1 MKAIGNEEKYGYAI
15 TRTSRAVLRFLT
27 GYLRSYAITPE
38 QWTVVKRV
46 YEHDGITQKEL
57 AAISDKDP
65 ATLAKILDILER
77 EGLIVRK
84 TNKEDRRS
92 YLIYITD
99 QGVKL
104 RDEVYEHLEQV
115 FSKVLDGIPQDE
127 LAVFNKV
134 LGQIEDN
141 AAAHTVHF

>member
-1 MKAIGNEEKYGYAI
+1 MRAAGNEEKYGYAI

-27 GYLRSYAITPE
+27 GYLRSYSITPE

-46 YEHDGITQKEL
+46 FEYEGITQKEL
-57 AAISDKDP
+57 AVISDKDP

-77 EGLIVRK
+77 EGLIARK
-84 TNKEDRRS
+84 TNDEDRRS
-92 YLIYITD
+92 YLIFITD

-104 RDEVYEHLEQV
+104 RNEVYEHLEQV
-115 FSKVLDGIPQDE
+115 FSKVLEGIPQEE

-134 LGQIEDN
+134 LFKIEEK
-141 AAAHTVHF
+141 AAIHAIN

>member
-1 MKAIGNEEKYGYAI
+1 MRALGNEEKYGYAI

-27 GYLRSYAITPE
+27 GYLRSYSITPE

-46 YEHDGITQKEL
+46 FEHEGITQKEL

-65 ATLAKILDILER
+65 ATLAKVLDILER

-84 TNKEDRRS
+84 TNEEDRRS
-92 YLIYITD
+92 YLIYITK

-104 RDEVYEHLEQV
+104 RNEVYEHLEQV
-115 FSKVLDGIPQDE
+115 FNKVLEGIPQDE

-134 LGQIEDN
+134 LCRIEDN
-141 AAAHTVHF
+141 AATHAIHF